1 MHEDFERSS
10 SSLEEKK
17 SNQPDAHSHSF
28 DFQPKTLNLSEFQS
42 LLQTADS
49 LLQKNQVKEA
59 VRLYEQSIYLVF
71 TL

>member
-1 MHEDFERSS
+1 MQEDFERSS

-17 SNQPDAHSHSF
+17 SNQPDKHSHSF
-28 DFQPKTLNLSEFQS
+28 DYQPKALNLSEFQS

-59 VRLYEQSIYLVF
+59 VRLYEQSIYF
-71 TL
+71 RYN